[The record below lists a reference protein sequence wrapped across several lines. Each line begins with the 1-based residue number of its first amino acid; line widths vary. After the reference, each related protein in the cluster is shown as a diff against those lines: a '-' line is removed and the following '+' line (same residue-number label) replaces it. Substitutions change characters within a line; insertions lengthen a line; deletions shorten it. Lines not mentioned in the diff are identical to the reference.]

1 MKGFGIFLV
10 VAGIVWALIAFNM
23 DTTVTTESQSYGSG
37 EYAIDV
43 PSVTVN
49 NLGLMETRRNNLM
62 FAGLTILIG
71 VVLIGFG
78 SSSKQEAPAV
88 GLKACP
94 YCAEQIQPA
103 ALKCRFCNT
112 ELPDSFRAETAVT
125 AVIPPTESERLKS
138 LFALIERGNASI
150 ETYMGV
156 ASILGGSLTSNG
168 FLAGQHYIID
178 LGGVK
183 SRVDKYEDLR
193 QWFLDNAASRV
204 SAKQFV

>member
-1 MKGFGIFLV
+1 MKGLGIFLV

-23 DTTVTTESQSYGSG
+23 DTTVTTESQSYGSS

-78 SSSKQEAPAV
+78 SNSKQEATTV

-94 YCAEQIQPA
+94 FCAEQIQPA
-103 ALKCRFCNT
+103 ALKCRFCSAD
-112 ELPDSFRAETAVT
+112 LPDSFRAAAATP

-138 LFALIERGNASI
+138 QFALIEQGKASI
-150 ETYMGV
+150 DTYMDV

-168 FLAGQHYIID
+168 FLVGQHYIVD

-204 SAKQFV
+204 SA

>member
-1 MKGFGIFLV
+1 MRGLGIFLV
-10 VAGIVWALIAFNM
+10 VAGIIWALIAFNM

-78 SSSKQEAPAV
+78 SNSKQEATTV

-94 YCAEQIQPA
+94 FCAEPILSKA
-103 ALKCRFCNT
+103 IKCKHC
-112 ELPDSFRAETAVT
+112 
-125 AVIPPTESERLKS
+125 
-138 LFALIERGNASI
+138 
-150 ETYMGV
+150 
-156 ASILGGSLTSNG
+156 GS
-168 FLAGQHYIID
+168 
-178 LGGVK
+178 
-183 SRVDKYEDLR
+183 DLR
-193 QWFLDNAASRV
+193 
-204 SAKQFV
+204 